1 MKKSKVNKVIV
12 IFIIVGIVL
21 FGFLGYKVKNDFF
34 KGSVHRKV
42 DSIDFYGYTLSKND
56 TEVYKSNF
64 KELSKVLNEKQ
75 INYTDYDKLISKLFV
90 IDLYNLDNKL
100 ASTDIGGLE
109 FLHKDFKPAPF
120 IIGISGSVAVGKS
133 TTARLLQLLL
143 KRTYPDLKVHLMTT
157 DGFLY
162 PNEELQRRDLMPRKG
177 FPESYNMTMLSD
189 FLSDVLSGKEDIVYP
204 LYSQE
209 LSDIVPGKYGHVKNP
224 DVLIIEGINT
234 LQLPESGQV
243 VTSDFFDF
251 SIYID
256 ADEDLIEKWY
266 MQRFKKVLK
275 LNKDKPNNFYYEMAN
290 GPLDDALKLAEE
302 TWQMVN
308 LVNLR
313 EYIAPTKKRA
323 SLILHKTNGHLIDRI
338 YLRHI

>member
-1 MKKSKVNKVIV
+1 MRNYTSFNRNERAKLAPLDKVNITKEELADIKS
-12 IFIIVGIVL
+12 
-21 FGFLGYKVKNDFF
+21 LGD
-34 KGSVHRKV
+34 
-42 DSIDFYGYTLSKND
+42 
-56 TEVYKSNF
+56 
-64 KELSKVLNEKQ
+64 
-75 INYTDYDKLISKLFV
+75 V
-90 IDLYNLDNKL
+90 IDL
-100 ASTDIGGLE
+100 TDVHEIYTSLISYLHLVYQQKKNAQKAQIK
-109 FLHKDFKPAPF
+109 FLHKSFSPAPF

-143 KRTYPDLKVHLMTT
+143 SRTYPELKVHLMTT
-157 DGFLY
+157 DGFIY
-162 PNEELQRRDLMPRKG
+162 PNEELKRRNLMPRKG
-177 FPESYNMTMLSD
+177 FPESYDMALLSD
-189 FLSDVLSGKEDIVYP
+189 FLRDVLSGKSDIVYP

-224 DVLIIEGINT
+224 VVLIIDGINT

-256 ADEDLIEKWY
+256 AEEDLIEKWY
-266 MQRFKKVLK
+266 MQRFRKVLK
-275 LNKDKPNNFYYEMAN
+275 LNKNNLNNFYYKMAN
-290 GPLDDALKLAEE
+290 GPLEDAIQLAEE

-313 EYIAPTKKRA
+313 EYIAPTKQRA
-323 SLILHKTNGHLIDRI
+323 SLILHKTDGHLIDRI

>member
-1 MKKSKVNKVIV
+1 MRNYTSFNRNEWAKLAPLDKVNITKEELADIKS
-12 IFIIVGIVL
+12 
-21 FGFLGYKVKNDFF
+21 LGD
-34 KGSVHRKV
+34 
-42 DSIDFYGYTLSKND
+42 
-56 TEVYKSNF
+56 
-64 KELSKVLNEKQ
+64 
-75 INYTDYDKLISKLFV
+75 V
-90 IDLYNLDNKL
+90 IDL
-100 ASTDIGGLE
+100 TDVHEIYTSLISYLHLVYQQKKNAQKAQIK
-109 FLHKDFKPAPF
+109 FLHKSFSPAPF

-143 KRTYPDLKVHLMTT
+143 SRTYPELKVHLMTT
-157 DGFLY
+157 DGFIY
-162 PNEELQRRDLMPRKG
+162 PNEELKRRNLMPRKG
-177 FPESYNMTMLSD
+177 FPESYDMALLSN
-189 FLSDVLSGKEDIVYP
+189 FLRDVLSGKSDIVYP

-256 ADEDLIEKWY
+256 AEEDLIEKWY
-266 MQRFKKVLK
+266 MQRFRKVLK
-275 LNKDKPNNFYYEMAN
+275 LNKNKPDNFYYKMAN
-290 GPLDDALKLAEE
+290 GPLDKAMQLAEE

-313 EYIAPTKKRA
+313 EYIAPTKQRA
-323 SLILHKTNGHLIDRI
+323 SLILHKTDGHLIDRI

>member
-1 MKKSKVNKVIV
+1 MRNYTSFNRNEWAKLAPLDKVNITKEELADIKS
-12 IFIIVGIVL
+12 
-21 FGFLGYKVKNDFF
+21 LGD
-34 KGSVHRKV
+34 
-42 DSIDFYGYTLSKND
+42 
-56 TEVYKSNF
+56 
-64 KELSKVLNEKQ
+64 
-75 INYTDYDKLISKLFV
+75 V
-90 IDLYNLDNKL
+90 IDL
-100 ASTDIGGLE
+100 TDVHEIYTSLISYLHLVYQQKKNAQKAQIK
-109 FLHKDFKPAPF
+109 FLHKSFSPAPF

-143 KRTYPDLKVHLMTT
+143 SRTYPELKVHLMTT
-157 DGFLY
+157 DGFIY
-162 PNEELQRRDLMPRKG
+162 PNEELKRRNLMPRKG
-177 FPESYNMTMLSD
+177 FPESYDMALLSN
-189 FLSDVLSGKEDIVYP
+189 FLRDVLSGKSDIVYP

-256 ADEDLIEKWY
+256 AEESLIEKWY
-266 MQRFKKVLK
+266 MQRFRKVLK
-275 LNKDKPNNFYYEMAN
+275 LNKNKPDNFYYEMAN
-290 GPLDDALKLAEE
+290 GPLDKAMQLAEE

-313 EYIAPTKKRA
+313 EYIAPTKQRA
-323 SLILHKTNGHLIDRI
+323 SLILHKTDGHLIDRI

>member
-1 MKKSKVNKVIV
+1 MRNYTNFNRNEWAKLAPLDKVNITKEELADIKS
-12 IFIIVGIVL
+12 
-21 FGFLGYKVKNDFF
+21 LGDVVDLTD
-34 KGSVHRKV
+34 VHE
-42 DSIDFYGYTLSKND
+42 IYTS
-56 TEVYKSNF
+56 
-64 KELSKVLNEKQ
+64 
-75 INYTDYDKLISKLFV
+75 LISYIHLVYQQKKNAQKAQ
-90 IDLYNLDNKL
+90 I
-100 ASTDIGGLE
+100 E
-109 FLHKDFKPAPF
+109 FLHKSFSPAPF

-143 KRTYPDLKVHLMTT
+143 SRTYPELKVHLMTT
-157 DGFLY
+157 DGFIY
-162 PNEELQRRDLMPRKG
+162 PNEELKRRGLMPRKG
-177 FPESYNMTMLSD
+177 FPESYNMTLLSD
-189 FLSDVLSGKEDIVYP
+189 FLRDALSGKKDIVYP

-234 LQLPESGQV
+234 LQLPENGQV

-256 ADEDLIEKWY
+256 AEEDLIEEWY

-275 LNKDKPNNFYYEMAN
+275 LNKDKPDNFYYEMAN
-290 GPLDDALKLAEE
+290 GPLDKAMQLAEE

-313 EYIAPTKKRA
+313 EYIAPTKQRA
-323 SLILHKTNGHLIDRI
+323 SLILHKTDGHLIDRI

>member
-1 MKKSKVNKVIV
+1 MRNYTSFNRNEWAKLAPLDKVNITKEELADIKS
-12 IFIIVGIVL
+12 
-21 FGFLGYKVKNDFF
+21 LGD
-34 KGSVHRKV
+34 
-42 DSIDFYGYTLSKND
+42 
-56 TEVYKSNF
+56 
-64 KELSKVLNEKQ
+64 
-75 INYTDYDKLISKLFV
+75 V
-90 IDLYNLDNKL
+90 IDL
-100 ASTDIGGLE
+100 TDVHEIYTSLISYLHLVYQQKKNAQKAQIK
-109 FLHKDFKPAPF
+109 FLHKSFSPAPF

-143 KRTYPDLKVHLMTT
+143 SRTYPELKVHLMTT
-157 DGFLY
+157 DGFIY
-162 PNEELQRRDLMPRKG
+162 PNEELKRRNLMPRKG
-177 FPESYNMTMLSD
+177 FPESYDMALLSN
-189 FLSDVLSGKEDIVYP
+189 FLRDVLSGKSDIVYP

-234 LQLPESGQV
+234 LQLPENGQV

-256 ADEDLIEKWY
+256 AEEDLIEKWY
-266 MQRFKKVLK
+266 MQRFRKVLK
-275 LNKDKPNNFYYEMAN
+275 LNKNKPDNFYYEMAN
-290 GPLDDALKLAEE
+290 GPLDKAMQLAEE

-313 EYIAPTKKRA
+313 EYIAPTKQRA
-323 SLILHKTNGHLIDRI
+323 SLILHKTDGHLIDRI